1 MSLQKEDIEKI
12 AHLARLGIG
21 SDDVPNY
28 ARELSNIL
36 DLVEQMNKVDTK
48 GVIPM
53 AHPLDEHQRLR
64 ADEVTEKDQREH
76 FQKNAPLVES
86 GLFLVPKVI
95 E

>member
-12 AHLARLGIG
+12 AHLARLGIR
-21 SDDVPNY
+21 SEDVTNY
-28 ARELSNIL
+28 ARDLSNIL
-36 DLVEQMNKVDTK
+36 DLVEQMNAVDTE

-64 ADEVTEKDQREH
+64 ADEVSEVDQREH